1 VPESYVLVTL
11 TIRAARKPCGLEG
24 VRIVKDPLRRG
35 SRGQKTEEEQPRTD
49 ANLGQGRDHECESN
63 TRHGSYPKPPTL
75 FAPYFFTLKVHF
87 FLPLLLPP
95 SSVST

>member
-1 VPESYVLVTL
+1 M
-11 TIRAARKPCGLEG
+11 
-24 VRIVKDPLRRG
+24 
-35 SRGQKTEEEQPRTD
+35 EEEQPRTD

-63 TRHGSYPKPPTL
+63 ALHGSYPKPYTL

>member
-1 VPESYVLVTL
+1 VTL

-24 VRIVKDPLRRG
+24 VRIVKDALRRG

-63 TRHGSYPKPPTL
+63 ARHGSYPKPPTL

>member
-1 VPESYVLVTL
+1 MTL

-63 TRHGSYPKPPTL
+63 ARHGSYPKPPTL